1 MHEFLSIFN
10 SLFFASFTNDCK
22 IHLEITNS
30 DTLIYKITL
39 FKNDRSY
46 ILLKLKFKIIIW
58 LKSGMWLIISGHLKA
73 FNI

>member
-46 ILLKLKFKIIIW
+46 ILLKLKFKIII
-58 LKSGMWLIISGHLKA
+58 
-73 FNI
+73 